1 MTDPAVSD
9 HALDNPLEESQRR
22 TEQITQ
28 VVVRHVYA
36 DMMGR
41 PTDQVYRVL
50 NARLHAADVPLD
62 NEQVRQYAQSIS
74 DGTWSGQRR

>member
-1 MTDPAVSD
+1 MTNPAGSD
-9 HALDNPLEESQRR
+9 HALEESQRR
-22 TEQITQ
+22 IEQVTQ

-41 PTDQVYRVL
+41 PADQVYRVL

-62 NEQVRQYAQSIS
+62 SEQVRQYAESIS